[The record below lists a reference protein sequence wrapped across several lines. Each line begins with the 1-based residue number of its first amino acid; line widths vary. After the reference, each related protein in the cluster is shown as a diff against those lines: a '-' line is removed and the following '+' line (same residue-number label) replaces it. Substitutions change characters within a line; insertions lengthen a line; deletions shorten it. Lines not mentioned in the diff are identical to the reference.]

1 MDAVEVRNAETF
13 FASAPPLRDRDAIVA
28 KVEEFVQR
36 RLPTAS
42 GNRASRMVC
51 ITSGGTTV
59 PLERKCVRFIDNFS
73 SGHRGAASTEC
84 FMKAGYSVIF
94 INRRGTAQPFCRF
107 LPEDPL
113 LTCFEPAGDNL
124 IQLIPSHAVAVQ
136 KAVTEYH
143 SALNSGHLLN
153 LPYTT
158 LFEYL
163 EILKIVSLSL
173 RQLQRNCMF
182 YLAAAVSDFY
192 VPWQSMVEHKIQSG
206 VGPMAMELAQVP
218 KMLMLLRHLWA
229 PEAFCVSFKLE
240 TDVKILIKKAQAARE
255 KYGMHAVVA
264 NELETRKQKVI
275 VVTNEGQ
282 VLVEKDASQADVE
295 IPLVDFLIAQQTS
308 YIEAGGANVLV
319 V

>member
-1 MDAVEVRNAETF
+1 
-13 FASAPPLRDRDAIVA
+13 
-28 KVEEFVQR
+28 
-36 RLPTAS
+36 
-42 GNRASRMVC
+42 
-51 ITSGGTTV
+51 
-59 PLERKCVRFIDNFS
+59 
-73 SGHRGAASTEC
+73 
-84 FMKAGYSVIF
+84 
-94 INRRGTAQPFCRF
+94 
-107 LPEDPL
+107 
-113 LTCFEPAGDNL
+113 
-124 IQLIPSHAVAVQ
+124 
-136 KAVTEYH
+136 
-143 SALNSGHLLN
+143 
-153 LPYTT
+153 
-158 LFEYL
+158 
-163 EILKIVSLSL
+163 
-173 RQLQRNCMF
+173 MF